1 MDSNAVYAEIKQM
14 LGSVPAFIK
23 LIPKD
28 EVEAEWNLFKH
39 IELEE
44 GVIPNKYRELIG
56 VAISAA
62 TKCRYCALF
71 HTEAAKLFG
80 ATDAEI
86 EYAVR
91 YAKNS
96 AGWSTYL
103 NGMQVDLANFKK
115 EVSEI
120 VTYVR
125 SQQAGGG
132 KKPGEQKT
140 PTTRM

>member
-1 MDSNAVYAEIKQM
+1 MDPNAVYAEIKQM
-14 LGSVPAFIK
+14 LGTVPAFLK

-28 EVEAEWNLFKH
+28 ELEAEWNLFKH
-39 IELEE
+39 IELED
-44 GVIPNKYRELIG
+44 GIIPNKYRELMG

-62 TKCRYCALF
+62 TKCHYCALF

-80 ATDAEI
+80 ASDAEI

-96 AGWSTYL
+96 AGWSAYL
-103 NGMQVDLANFKK
+103 NGMQVDLAGFKK
-115 EVSEI
+115 EVGEI
-120 VTYVR
+120 VAYVG
-125 SQQAGGG
+125 SQQGMAG
-132 KKPGEQKT
+132 KKPDQKT